1 MDEWM
6 DGGDQVAGR
15 LKRGGQWEGRHEWPI
30 RIVVPLLLAEVG
42 GVEWGFG

>member
-1 MDEWM
+1 MGKWM
-6 DGGDQVAGR
+6 DDGDQVAER
-15 LKRGGQWEGRHEWPI
+15 LKRGSQWEEQHEWPI